1 MSLLKR
7 CFQTVFV
14 DGLDGRCS
22 HLQRNPLTRRLN
34 EETLLLEIGEKFTL
48 GFIIS
53 VRNVVSRACALSC
66 YLTNSGHYRTDFPYE
81 GAKLAK
87 LSQTCKSIFLFFES
101 VRTMPTTILA
111 AVPPFQVIGSREYHV
126 PFRCEVI
133 IPGSWIRT
141 IFLGWLQRHQVWA
154 CVEES
159 VFLKE
164 THWAVG

>member
-1 MSLLKR
+1 MGFLERS
-7 CFQTVFV
+7 FQTVFV

-22 HLQRNPLTRRLN
+22 HLQRNPLTRRFN
-34 EETLLLEIGEKFTL
+34 EETLLLKIGEKFTL

-101 VRTMPTTILA
+101 VRTMPTPVLA
-111 AVPPFQVIGSREYHV
+111 TVSAFQVVSCRENHI
-126 PFRCEVI
+126 PFRCQVI
-133 IPGSWIRT
+133 ILSSYLRDV
-141 IFLGWLQRHQVWA
+141 FLGWLRGHQVWGY
-154 CVEES
+154 VEES

-164 THWAVG
+164 THQAVG